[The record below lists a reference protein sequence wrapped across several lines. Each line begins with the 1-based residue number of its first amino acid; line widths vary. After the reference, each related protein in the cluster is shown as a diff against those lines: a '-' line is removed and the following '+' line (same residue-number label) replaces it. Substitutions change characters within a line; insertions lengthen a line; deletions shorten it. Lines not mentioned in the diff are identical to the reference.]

1 VYLFDA
7 GNERKRRFRKA
18 KILPQR
24 WYVSLDDLV
33 AGVDN
38 RVLICISMTMEEAG
52 VSKEIVNDG
61 GA

>member
-1 VYLFDA
+1 L
-7 GNERKRRFRKA
+7 
-18 KILPQR
+18 
-24 WYVSLDDLV
+24 YVDLGDLV

-52 VSKEIVNDG
+52 VSEEMVDDG